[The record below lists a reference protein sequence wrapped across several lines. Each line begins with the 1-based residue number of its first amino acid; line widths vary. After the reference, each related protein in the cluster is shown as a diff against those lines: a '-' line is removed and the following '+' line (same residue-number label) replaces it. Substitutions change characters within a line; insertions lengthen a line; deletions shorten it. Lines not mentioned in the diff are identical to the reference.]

1 MSCGSR
7 SHWATSRPAT
17 SHPSRT
23 AHRRRTSGPRSSR
36 AARSPEPAPGPA
48 VGPRAIEGRGAH
60 AATSVGW
67 SRRAR
72 SPSPPS
78 PWVGRVVVGRVV
90 VRLRRIG
97 ATPGE
102 LEEHV
107 VERRPP
113 QPDVVDH
120 DTGVRQHPG
129 HLGER
134 RHPVGDRG
142 ADPAVLLLA
151 RGLGA
156 GRPSDQVDHRAH
168 VGALGHDDVDAVA
181 ADAGLEL
188 GGRALGD
195 DPSGVDDDDA
205 VGELVGL
212 VEVLGGEQDRRAA
225 GDELADGGPHLPP
238 VPGVESGGRLVQEQ
252 DPRRQDQGDGQ
263 VEPAPHPARVVLHRP
278 VGGVGEAQPG
288 QQLVGPALG
297 RPPGQPVEPAEQH
310 QVLPAAEDLVDGG
323 LLAAEADPPL
333 HGQRRRHDVDPGHR
347 GRAAVGAQQGGED
360 ADRRRLP
367 RPVRSEQAAH
377 GAGPHGQV
385 EPVEGPLVA
394 VDLHEA
400 PGLDRQVVSVAR
412 HVVPSTVGRVGSG
425 CDDVSSAAR
434 IVLRTPYEVWTIR
447 YAVPGFNRSRSRAR
461 PARLRSC
468 IMTTCHRRGRA
479 PSRSAARVGIP
490 TRSAAAT
497 TGGGTA
503 SDGHRSCR
511 STARSA
517 PTPNHHRSARLAHP
531 EGAADGPSPSA
542 RGRGRPDRYGRRHG
556 RRARRRRPRVR
567 GGAGRRPRGA
577 VARPAHGRR
586 GRVRGRR
593 DGDVVRRG
601 PAAGPRADRRTRPAL
616 APRRL
621 LRLGRTDL
629 RHRELR
635 LRRATA
641 PGRPPGRQLVPGA
654 RGRPTRT
661 AGASRRA
668 TSTRSPRP
676 GSERSS
682 WRSTRT
688 RRTRSTPC

>member
-17 SHPSRT
+17 SHPSRA

-48 VGPRAIEGRGAH
+48 AGPRGSRVVALMPPPRWAGRG
-60 AATSVGW
+60 GRG
-67 SRRAR
+67 RRLR
-72 SPSPPS
+72 RPR
-78 PWVGRVVVGRVV
+78 WVGRVVVGRVT

-102 LEEHV
+102 LEEHI

-113 QPDVVDH
+113 QADVVDH
-120 DTGVRQHPG
+120 DTGVRQRPG

-156 GRPSDQVDHRAH
+156 GRPTDQVDHRAH
-168 VGALGHDDVDAVA
+168 VGALGHDDVDPVA

-394 VDLHEA
+394 IDLHEA
-400 PGLDRQVVSVAR
+400 PGLDRQVVSVGLR
-412 HVVPSTVGRVGSG
+412 HGGLPLVAGL
-425 CDDVSSAAR
+425 AAPFD
-434 IVLRTPYEVWTIR
+434 TPYEVTR
-447 YAVPGFNRSRSRAR
+447 RTGYLVRSSFGRQGRLKSRA
-461 PARLRSC
+461 SQE
-468 IMTTCHRRGRA
+468 
-479 PSRSAARVGIP
+479 SRFPTVG
-490 TRSAAAT
+490 
-497 TGGGTA
+497 GW
-503 SDGHRSCR
+503 
-511 STARSA
+511 
-517 PTPNHHRSARLAHP
+517 
-531 EGAADGPSPSA
+531 
-542 RGRGRPDRYGRRHG
+542 
-556 RRARRRRPRVR
+556 
-567 GGAGRRPRGA
+567 GAGRRTRQ
-577 VARPAHGRR
+577 
-586 GRVRGRR
+586 
-593 DGDVVRRG
+593 DGW
-601 PAAGPRADRRTRPAL
+601 
-616 APRRL
+616 
-621 LRLGRTDL
+621 
-629 RHRELR
+629 
-635 LRRATA
+635 
-641 PGRPPGRQLVPGA
+641 A
-654 RGRPTRT
+654 RGSSSVDTPVVPTRRPT
-661 AGASRRA
+661 
-668 TSTRSPRP
+668 P
-676 GSERSS
+676 G
-682 WRSTRT
+682 
-688 RRTRSTPC
+688 